1 MNRADLLFDP
11 QHRALLALC
20 HEQAR
25 SVTEL
30 ANLSGTKPNTAYR
43 CVQRLLAADLL
54 TVAAVE
60 RRAGRSVRRYA
71 PAHAT
76 VDVPFRDSPYPS
88 FSAYLHERMNHALQ
102 ANLERSFARLDLP
115 GLDLHLRVHFG
126 HGVLQVDPVLPGLSV
141 ADTYVRVFAAADTVT
156 RWVPL
161 RLTPDELTQLRA
173 ELDAL
178 TRRYF
183 RPLQSGDTRTGA
195 LGLFL
200 LPG

>member
-11 QHRALLALC
+11 QHCALLARC
-20 HEQAR
+20 HEGPR

-30 ANLSGTKPNTAYR
+30 ADLTGTKPNTAYR
-43 CVQRLLAADLL
+43 RVQRLLAADLL
-54 TVAAVE
+54 TVGAVE

-71 PAHAT
+71 PAHA
-76 VDVPFRDSPYPS
+76 
-88 FSAYLHERMNHALQ
+88 LQ

-115 GLDLHLRVHFG
+115 EPDLHLRVHFG

-141 ADTYVRVFAAADTVT
+141 ADTYARVFAAADTVT

-183 RPLQSGDTRTGA
+183 RPFSSGDTQTGA

>member
-11 QHRALLALC
+11 RHCALLARC
-20 HEQAR
+20 HEGPR

-30 ANLSGTKPNTAYR
+30 ADLTGTKPNTTYR
-43 CVQRLLAADLL
+43 RVQRLLAADLL
-54 TVAAVE
+54 TVAGVE

-88 FSAYLHERMNHALQ
+88 FAAYLHERLDRTLR
-102 ANLERSFARLDLP
+102 ANLNRSFTRLDLP
-115 GLDLHLRVHFG
+115 EHDLHLRFFFD

-141 ADTYVRVFAAADTVT
+141 ADTYAQVFAAAQTVT

-161 RLTPDELTQLRA
+161 KLTPDELTQLRA
-173 ELDAL
+173 ELDTL

-183 RPLQSGDTRTGA
+183 RPFQDGDTPTGA